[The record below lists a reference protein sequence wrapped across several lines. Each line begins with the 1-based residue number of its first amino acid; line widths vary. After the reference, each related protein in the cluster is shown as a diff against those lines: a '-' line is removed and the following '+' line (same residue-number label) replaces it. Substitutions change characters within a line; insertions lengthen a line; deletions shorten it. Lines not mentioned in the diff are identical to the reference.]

1 MFSQKIFRL
10 YDLAAIDQQLLFLSQ
25 NQSKWQSLSLEY
37 FSMQIQASQMNPMR
51 LANDLADHAFYFHS
65 QFTRSDLLESNK
77 VVKRIV
83 GRYSDELTYLVRD
96 CVAATP
102 HLGDLL
108 FDTAQVRRSEKPLQR
123 VSFSSH
129 H

>member
-1 MFSQKIFRL
+1 MS
-10 YDLAAIDQQLLFLSQ
+10 
-25 NQSKWQSLSLEY
+25 
-37 FSMQIQASQMNPMR
+37 PTR

-83 GRYSDELTYLVRD
+83 GRYSNELANLVRD
-96 CVAATP
+96 CVVARP
-102 HLGDLL
+102 DLSDML
-108 FDTAQVRRSEKPLQR
+108 FDTAQVRGEKLLHQIP
-123 VSFSSH
+123 FSSH